1 LKTIVREIGKC
12 KLELVGI
19 QEVRWE
25 KGSTDQAEDY
35 AFLFGDGNAGHQL
48 GKGFSYIRKSNK
60 QLGQ

>member
-35 AFLFGDGNAGHQL
+35 AFLFGEGNEGHQL
-48 GKGFSYIRKSNK
+48 GKGFFIHKK
-60 QLGQ
+60 IK